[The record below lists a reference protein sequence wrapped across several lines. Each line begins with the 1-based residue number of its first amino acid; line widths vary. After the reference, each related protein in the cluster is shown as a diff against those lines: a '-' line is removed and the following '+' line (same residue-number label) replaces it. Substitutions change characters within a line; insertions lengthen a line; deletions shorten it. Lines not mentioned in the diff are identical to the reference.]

1 MAEHTSIRVC
11 GQKVRPKIN
20 QTIENTGVYAMKAIY
35 NECGYDILVARLL
48 TVEGMCSSSQYI
60 FTEALVDRPWNKCQ
74 SD

>member
-48 TVEGMCSSSQYI
+48 KLEGMCSSQYI